1 MIDHFTISVSD
12 YEASKKF
19 YTTVLAPLGFHPL
32 MEFGTLVGFGDT
44 KPYLWLKQA
53 PAGTTPQHVAFTA
66 KSRAAVDAFHAAA
79 LMSGAKDDGAP
90 GVRAEYHPN
99 YYGAFVIDPLNGHPI
114 EAVIHAP
121 AVKATAKKPAPAPA
135 PAKKAVAKKKVSAK
149 KVTAKKAAPKKKPGK
164 KSKR

>member
-19 YTTVLAPLGFHPL
+19 YTTVLAPLGFSPL
-32 MEFGTLVGFGDT
+32 MEFGTMVGFGDT

-79 LMSGAKDDGAP
+79 LSNGARDDGAP
-90 GVRAEYHPN
+90 GLRADYHPN

-114 EAVIHAP
+114 EAVVHAP
-121 AVKATAKKPAPAPA
+121 PAKAAQKSAPLKKKA
-135 PAKKAVAKKKVSAK
+135 AKKAAPAAKKVS
-149 KVTAKKAAPKKKPGK
+149 AKKAAPKKRPKK